1 MTSKALMRKLNQEF
15 AAMPEAQVV
24 AFGPPAIPGIGNAG
38 GFSVMVQDKAGS
50 TPEELGNITQTFI
63 EAAKKRPEIGSAFT
77 LYTAQVPQVFLNV
90 DRDKVMKQG
99 VDPGELYGALQ
110 AYLGG
115 MYVGDFNRF
124 GRQWKV
130 YISGEPEY
138 RQRAEE
144 VENFFVRNRSN
155 QMVPLSTLT
164 TPRPAAGPD
173 YTNRFN
179 LMRAAEVTG
188 TPAPGFSSGDAL
200 AALEAVAKEVLPA
213 EYGISFANLSFQEK
227 RAPSP
232 VPTFVMAILFVFLI
246 LAAQYESWAL
256 PFSVLLVVPAALV
269 GSFLGLLS
277 SHRPFDVF
285 GQIGLVMLVGLSAK
299 NAILIVEFAKAEHEK
314 GKSLVDAALEAA
326 RLRLRPI
333 LMTAFAFILGCVP
346 LLRASGAGA
355 QARHSMGTVV
365 VYGSLTATFLG
376 IFLTPALFVMAEKL
390 SSKSKKKSTPDD
402 EPTPLAPA
410 EVVG

>member
-1 MTSKALMRKLNQEF
+1 
-15 AAMPEAQVV
+15 
-24 AFGPPAIPGIGNAG
+24 
-38 GFSVMVQDKAGS
+38 
-50 TPEELGNITQTFI
+50 
-63 EAAKKRPEIGSAFT
+63 
-77 LYTAQVPQVFLNV
+77 VFLNV